1 MVVPVERVEHVR
13 EDEGSVVVGEHKWFC
28 IRRGRDVG
36 EVSWASASSGVPK
49 ES

>member
-1 MVVPVERVEHVR
+1 MKAVVSLVSTNGCAL
-13 EDEGSVVVGEHKWFC
+13 EGEG
-28 IRRGRDVG
+28 DVG